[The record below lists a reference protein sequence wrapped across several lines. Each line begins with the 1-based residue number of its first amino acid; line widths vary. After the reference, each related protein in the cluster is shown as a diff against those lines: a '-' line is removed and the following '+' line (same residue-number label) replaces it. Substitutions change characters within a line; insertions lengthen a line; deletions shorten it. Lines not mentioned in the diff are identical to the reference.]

1 MTGRFSSLHFV
12 SSLMFFSDFSM
23 MCSAV
28 PNSPWCCTYS
38 CDTMSYPSCVV
49 NRPVAELIMLSHS
62 DSRSLKLQEVEE
74 RRVAARPAGQ
84 HLEDQANIVV
94 GKVAV
99 VLQHHDVQQAV
110 DLERLARAAGQR
122 LQQFTGNGPI
132 SSGLTM
138 MNSSGPGSS
147 SSVTSRTCFIH
158 RIVLTLPKL
167 SRSCRTTTSGIHQSI
182 LSCSGTSCG
191 RSRRYSRCVTVA
203 VRFAYD
209 RTTRTI
215 GMRSLVIHELT
226 TSFTVTDSH
235 SRWSRWACLVSA
247 SHTSSP

>member
-1 MTGRFSSLHFV
+1 MHGLYPARHRKFFASERRFAFHISSLSCWLPTSSSYSGV
-12 SSLMFFSDFSM
+12 SSVRTYISNFLCTADMSM
-23 MCSAV
+23 CRPIWSISVKTGFHTRWLRSYFMKSVMLKAV
-28 PNSPWCCTYS
+28 PKLRSPAYARFQAS
-38 CDTMSYPSCVV
+38 CSSF
-49 NRPVAELIMLSHS
+49 ALGS
-62 DSRSLKLQEVEE
+62 
-74 RRVAARPAGQ
+74 
-84 HLEDQANIVV
+84 
-94 GKVAV
+94 
-99 VLQHHDVQQAV
+99 
-110 DLERLARAAGQR
+110 
-122 LQQFTGNGPI
+122 FTGNGPI

-167 SRSCRTTTSGIHQSI
+167 RRSCRTTTSGIHQSI

-235 SRWSRWACLVSA
+235 RRWSRCACLVSA